1 MGDQRL
7 LFGVTTKHWPLLCA
21 LLLAFPIASEARI
34 KRSQSAKV
42 EFKREQPCSATGALK
57 GPCKGWVIDH
67 IQPLACGGA
76 DAAFNMQWQT
86 VADGRAKDKWER
98 EGC

>member
-1 MGDQRL
+1 MQRH
-7 LFGVTTKHWPLLCA
+7 LFSAVLATGACA
-21 LLLAFPIASEARI
+21 LLLLSPLASEARI
-34 KRSQSAKV
+34 KRSQSATV
-42 EFKREQPCSATGALK
+42 EFKREQPCPTTGASK

-86 VADGRAKDKWER
+86 VAEGKAKDKWER
-98 EGC
+98 RGC